1 MNDKNLISIIVPI
14 YNVEKY
20 LKRCID
26 SIINQTYKKLEIILV
41 DDGSKDNSGKICDK
55 YAKKD
60 IRIKVIHKKNE
71 GVSEAR
77 NVGLKVST
85 GEYIGFVDADDF
97 VEKDMYEKMYKKAK
111 EVDADI
117 VICDYQFYPNNKI
130 KKKKWYNPYKGEITG
145 EFLNRNT
152 QPWNKIVSNKLIKE
166 TNFKFFEKNGDGV
179 FIYLILSAGKIVSI
193 EDILYNY
200 RVGHSSMSTNYN
212 MNNFEI
218 SVKSCEKQ
226 IELLK
231 ETKYKKELKEYFEY
245 RKIYVLIQAIAVS
258 AKTKQKD
265 KFNKYANEL
274 KRINYKKNKY
284 NRTILKKE
292 FNIIKY
298 LGMIYIL
305 PINYRIS
312 SSIIGLII

>member
-1 MNDKNLISIIVPI
+1 MKNNIKVSVCVPV
-14 YNVEKY
+14 YNMEEY
-20 LKRCID
+20 LEDCIK
-26 SIINQTYKKLEIILV
+26 SLVNQTLKEIELIFV
-41 DDGSKDNSGKICDK
+41 NDGSSDNSINILNK
-55 YAKKD
+55 YKHQYPN
-60 IRIKVIHKKNE
+60 IKVITQDNQ
-71 GVSEAR
+71 GLGGAR
-77 NVGLKVST
+77 NTGLKNAT